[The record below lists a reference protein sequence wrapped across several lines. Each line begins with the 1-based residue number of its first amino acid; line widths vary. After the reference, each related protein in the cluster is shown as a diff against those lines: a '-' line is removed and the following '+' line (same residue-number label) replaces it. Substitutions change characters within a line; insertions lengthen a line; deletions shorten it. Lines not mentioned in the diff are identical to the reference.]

1 MLKESDKFDVDVF
14 SQMCQSLE
22 VDPMTAAKVIV
33 AVMSNESGLTLTF
46 ERPTEANVALA
57 LQDQEKASE
66 GALVVTSRE
75 VEEPSMKGS
84 MARGELQLTGLAGD
98 HPESSYSRNE
108 EIESLEQF
116 HMATADSLIRKSFS
130 SFNFYTIQSSC

>member
-1 MLKESDKFDVDVF
+1 MLMFF

-75 VEEPSMKGS
+75 VE
-84 MARGELQLTGLAGD
+84 D
-98 HPESSYSRNE
+98 FIPEVHSAMDERSTICVHDLSSIICGFTDINCDVCIL
-108 EIESLEQF
+108 EIS
-116 HMATADSLIRKSFS
+116 
-130 SFNFYTIQSSC
+130 